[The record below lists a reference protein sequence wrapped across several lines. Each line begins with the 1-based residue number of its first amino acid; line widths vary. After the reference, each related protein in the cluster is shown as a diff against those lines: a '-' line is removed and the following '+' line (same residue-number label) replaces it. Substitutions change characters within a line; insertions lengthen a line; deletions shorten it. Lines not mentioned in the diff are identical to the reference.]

1 VNPNAHCPVCGKV
14 VFFYQSPFGGRV
26 FFDNPGWPWPKHP
39 CTDNARAQTATVKFR
54 KESNHKPFVSTAGES
69 LKLYELVKLTEA
81 DDSIFLE
88 FRQLEQHLRVF
99 RVSVTK
105 DVLKASDISAKD
117 RRLE

>member
-1 VNPNAHCPVCGKV
+1 
-14 VFFYQSPFGGRV
+14 
-26 FFDNPGWPWPKHP
+26 
-39 CTDNARAQTATVKFR
+39 
-54 KESNHKPFVSTAGES
+54 